1 LQRGRLTR
9 RTGGEF
15 GSFSPLSDENHLCE
29 IWAVLSS
36 RGARENG
43 ASMAEKT
50 ILVGVIPE
58 AMVIGPSDQVAWVAG
73 EGQLKIEFDANR
85 SPFTSNI
92 FQAPAGM
99 RLLSGTP
106 RPGTKPG
113 SFRYR
118 LWLNDQWIGSGEIIV
133 REK

>member
-1 LQRGRLTR
+1 
-9 RTGGEF
+9 
-15 GSFSPLSDENHLCE
+15 
-29 IWAVLSS
+29 
-36 RGARENG
+36 
-43 ASMAEKT
+43 MAEKT

-58 AMVIGPSDQVAWVAG
+58 AMVLGPSDQVAWVAG

-85 SPFTSNI
+85 SPFSSNI

-118 LWLNDQWIGSGEIIV
+118 LWLNDQWIGSGEIIL

>member
-1 LQRGRLTR
+1 LNQ
-9 RTGGEF
+9 RTGAAPIFFTPRKAAAPDQGCIIF
-15 GSFSPLSDENHLCE
+15 AAYRRKGWH
-29 IWAVLSS
+29 
-36 RGARENG
+36 
-43 ASMAEKT
+43 MAEKT

-85 SPFTSNI
+85 SPFASNI
-92 FQAPAGM
+92 FQAPAGI

-113 SFRYR
+113 TYRYR
-118 LWLNDQWIGSGEIIV
+118 LWLNDQLMGSGEIIL

>member
-1 LQRGRLTR
+1 
-9 RTGGEF
+9 
-15 GSFSPLSDENHLCE
+15 
-29 IWAVLSS
+29 
-36 RGARENG
+36 
-43 ASMAEKT
+43 MAEKT

-58 AMVIGPSDQVAWVAG
+58 AMVIGPADQVAWVAG

-85 SPFTSNI
+85 SPFSSNI
-92 FQAPAGM
+92 FQAPSGM

-113 SFRYR
+113 LFRYR
-118 LWLNDQWIGSGEIIV
+118 LWLNDQLIGSGEIIL

>member
-1 LQRGRLTR
+1 
-9 RTGGEF
+9 
-15 GSFSPLSDENHLCE
+15 
-29 IWAVLSS
+29 
-36 RGARENG
+36 
-43 ASMAEKT
+43 MAEKT

-73 EGQLKIEFDANR
+73 EGQLKIEFDSNR
-85 SPFTSNI
+85 SPFASNI
-92 FQAPAGM
+92 FLAPAGV
-99 RLLSGTP
+99 RLLSGPP

-118 LWLNDQWIGSGEIIV
+118 LWLNDQCIGNGEIVV

>member
-1 LQRGRLTR
+1 LRKSDGPGLNFLSFPKPLVSNSDCAIFAPR
-9 RTGGEF
+9 REKGTHF
-15 GSFSPLSDENHLCE
+15 
-29 IWAVLSS
+29 
-36 RGARENG
+36 
-43 ASMAEKT
+43 MAEKT

-85 SPFTSNI
+85 SPFSSNI

-118 LWLNDQWIGSGEIIV
+118 LWLNDQMIGSGEIIL

>member
-1 LQRGRLTR
+1 
-9 RTGGEF
+9 
-15 GSFSPLSDENHLCE
+15 
-29 IWAVLSS
+29 
-36 RGARENG
+36 
-43 ASMAEKT
+43 MAEKT

-73 EGQLKIEFDANR
+73 EGRLKIEFDANR
-85 SPFTSNI
+85 SPFASNI

-118 LWLNDQWIGSGEIIV
+118 LWLNDQWIGSGEIIL

>member
-1 LQRGRLTR
+1 LA
-9 RTGGEF
+9 F
-15 GSFSPLSDENHLCE
+15 ENHLSG
-29 IWAVLSS
+29 IQSVLSS
-36 RGARENG
+36 RRVSGKRAV
-43 ASMAEKT
+43 MAEKT

-73 EGQLKIEFDANR
+73 EGQLKVEFDANR
-85 SPFTSNI
+85 SPFASNI

-118 LWLNDQWIGSGEIIV
+118 LWLNDQCVGSGEIIL